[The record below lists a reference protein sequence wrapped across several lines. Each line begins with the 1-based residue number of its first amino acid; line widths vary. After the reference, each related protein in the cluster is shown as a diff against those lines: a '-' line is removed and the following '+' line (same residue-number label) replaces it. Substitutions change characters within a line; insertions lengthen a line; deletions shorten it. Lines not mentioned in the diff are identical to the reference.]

1 MYVCVRVQR
10 AACKGLWD
18 VGKYSGSAVLGRT
31 TERGVMFLSL
41 ARRDERYVERGR
53 RAIFRVPGKRVNE
66 NFILLTQ
73 SAAAVVSYTHA
84 RVPPKNV
91 VFVFASLRRR
101 RISCTRTHGGGGEE
115 EKPNKRSI
123 SRRRRR
129 PGDCQIPFT
138 AFQCNSVGFRRNPP
152 SHFSARVCI
161 NVYI

>member
-1 MYVCVRVQR
+1 
-10 AACKGLWD
+10 
-18 VGKYSGSAVLGRT
+18 
-31 TERGVMFLSL
+31 MFLSL
-41 ARRDERYVERGR
+41 ARRDERYVKLER

-101 RISCTRTHGGGGEE
+101 RISRIRTRTRGGEE

-129 PGDCQIPFT
+129 RRPGDRQIPFT
-138 AFQCNSVGFRRNPP
+138 AFQCNSVGFRRSPP